1 MLERLLEQ
9 RKAVTLSL
17 SQSTGN
23 NVPQNLTANEWSTA
37 ADLVTVLRPFLDV
50 TVLMSADRYPTLFM
64 ILPVL
69 DGLRDYLEHTEG
81 GLDGF
86 RKLLIE
92 QLGVRFGD
100 VFGDQEL
107 TVATPVDPRFK
118 AVLYTDE
125 QRSKIVNWTVAMM
138 TLPTTRHHF
147 CRHRL
152 PSSRLRRRNPP
163 SSQNWNG

>member
-1 MLERLLEQ
+1 
-9 RKAVTLSL
+9 
-17 SQSTGN
+17 
-23 NVPQNLTANEWSTA
+23 
-37 ADLVTVLRPFLDV
+37 
-50 TVLMSADRYPTLFM
+50 M

-107 TVATPVDPRFK
+107 TVAILVDPRFK
-118 AVLYTDE
+118 AVLYMDE
-125 QRSKIVNWTVAMM
+125 QRSKIVNWTVAMK
-138 TLPTTRHHF
+138 TTANNPTSL
-147 CRHRL
+147 L
-152 PSSRLRRRNPP
+152 PSSP
-163 SSQNWNG
+163 SVVATPSLHLCKTGTGEAHQFAHHS